1 LHRSGVLSRAG
12 VTCVVGSSGD
22 TSICASVDRRAP
34 SAHHASDDFSTDSLP
49 RLRVA
54 SPLGPVFAA
63 RGDPPPPIRCWPT
76 ASTCTITEIALPVS
90 LFAIGLRSRLGVLEK
105 LWTVPLR
112 LCKWVSGQI
121 HTSWYAGGIA
131 NASSLS
137 RRPAGLRRRE
147 SDSALYG
154 ARRRRAG

>member
-1 LHRSGVLSRAG
+1 
-12 VTCVVGSSGD
+12 
-22 TSICASVDRRAP
+22 
-34 SAHHASDDFSTDSLP
+34 
-49 RLRVA
+49 
-54 SPLGPVFAA
+54 
-63 RGDPPPPIRCWPT
+63 
-76 ASTCTITEIALPVS
+76 VS

-112 LCKWVSGQI
+112 LGKWVSGQI
-121 HTSWYAGGIA
+121 HTSLYAGGIA

-154 ARRRRAG
+154 ARRRRAD

>member
-1 LHRSGVLSRAG
+1 MLATISLLTPFRVYVLHLRWGPSLLLAG
-12 VTCVVGSSGD
+12 N
-22 TSICASVDRRAP
+22 
-34 SAHHASDDFSTDSLP
+34 
-49 RLRVA
+49 
-54 SPLGPVFAA
+54 
-63 RGDPPPPIRCWPT
+63 PPPPIRCWPT
-76 ASTCTITEIALPVS
+76 ASTCTITGIALPVS

-112 LCKWVSGQI
+112 LGKWASGQI

-154 ARRRRAG
+154 ARRRRAD

>member
-1 LHRSGVLSRAG
+1 
-12 VTCVVGSSGD
+12 
-22 TSICASVDRRAP
+22 
-34 SAHHASDDFSTDSLP
+34 
-49 RLRVA
+49 
-54 SPLGPVFAA
+54 
-63 RGDPPPPIRCWPT
+63 
-76 ASTCTITEIALPVS
+76 VS

-112 LCKWVSGQI
+112 LGKWVSGQI